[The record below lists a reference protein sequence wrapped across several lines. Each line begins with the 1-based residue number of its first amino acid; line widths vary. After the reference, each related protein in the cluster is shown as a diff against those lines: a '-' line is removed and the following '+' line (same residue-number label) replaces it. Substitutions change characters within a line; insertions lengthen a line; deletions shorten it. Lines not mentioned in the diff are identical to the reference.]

1 MLQLNKMNNNIK
13 NQHRYLINRRLKI
26 LLKETIKQQLKNQEK
41 QIKPLNPIKSNK
53 SKHNILR
60 MILIN

>member
-1 MLQLNKMNNNIK
+1 MNNNIK
-13 NQHRYLINRRLKI
+13 NQHRHLISPKLKI

-53 SKHNILR
+53 NKHNLLK
-60 MILIN
+60 MILIK